1 MDGMSLKSTPFILLL
16 MTMMT
21 QLNFEPLSTEQ
32 TGDVLNIMIEVSNQI
47 LLIKV
52 VEAFF
57 VANINQRQKLAHN
70 SQHFNLDP
78 ALSVTSR
85 DILPDSAHIKTHNSF
100 QGNHQ
105 VPQLQPQGL
114 MFPNLPNKPRTD
126 KVEYELDYYCSQSEI
141 IIVVKVRSMNSQGV
155 SGLLRVN

>member
-1 MDGMSLKSTPFILLL
+1 MDGMSLRSTPFILLL

-21 QLNFEPLSTEQ
+21 QLSFEPLSTEQ

-85 DILPDSAHIKTHNSF
+85 DILPDSAHIKTHNCFFDQFVIF
-100 QGNHQ
+100 QI
-105 VPQLQPQGL
+105 L
-114 MFPNLPNKPRTD
+114 
-126 KVEYELDYYCSQSEI
+126 
-141 IIVVKVRSMNSQGV
+141 
-155 SGLLRVN
+155 

>member
-1 MDGMSLKSTPFILLL
+1 MDGMSLRSTPFILLL

-32 TGDVLNIMIEVSNQI
+32 TGDVLNLMIEVSNQT
-47 LLIKV
+47 LLIKA

-57 VANINQRQKLAHN
+57 VANINQQCQKLAHN

-78 ALSVTSR
+78 ALSATYR
-85 DILPDSAHIKTHNSF
+85 DILPDCPYKTDNSF

-105 VPQLQPQGL
+105 VPQLQPQAL
-114 MFPNLPNKPRTD
+114 MFPNLPNKPINLEQI
-126 KVEYELDYYCSQSEI
+126 KL
-141 IIVVKVRSMNSQGV
+141 SMN
-155 SGLLRVN
+155 